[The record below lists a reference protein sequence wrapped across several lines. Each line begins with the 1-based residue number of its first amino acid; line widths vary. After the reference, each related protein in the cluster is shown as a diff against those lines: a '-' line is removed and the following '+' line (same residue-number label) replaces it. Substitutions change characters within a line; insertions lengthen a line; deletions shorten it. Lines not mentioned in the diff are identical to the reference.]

1 MYWDVLRLFF
11 EIKQSLIKA
20 KQFGEIDSIGIDTW
34 GVDFALLDKDGQ
46 LIENPVHYRDERTL
60 GMVEKSFEKYQRM
73 NFIV

>member
-1 MYWDVLRLFF
+1 MGCFKIVF